1 MKPARLMAFSSFI
14 AFSVCQ
20 DAAYAQRLFLCA
32 FELVLAV
39 FLCLIAMSPAPGF
52 ARRPSKVYPKGPT
65 LAPDAALHPRTLCV
79 DDVCLIPCGC
89 RGSPFRI
96 LHLNPS
102 ITEGRPAPCIAS
114 FVLLSALALKACLRP
129 DTRVQDR

>member
-1 MKPARLMAFSSFI
+1 MKPARLMAISSFI

-39 FLCLIAMSPAPGF
+39 FLCLIAAHSAPGF
-52 ARRPSKVYPKGPT
+52 VRASSKVYLKDPA

-96 LHLNPS
+96 LHLNLS
-102 ITEGRPAPCIAS
+102 IPEARPPPCGEVS
-114 FVLLSALALKACLRP
+114 
-129 DTRVQDR
+129 TVQFQG